1 MSFKTR
7 KSENAA
13 LLSQDEREAQALGLT
28 YGKYKALTYTP
39 SNPPEAPE
47 KPQKR
52 KHKQEYLKHRNRF
65 ILWKKGLS
73 DDEIA
78 SIVGVSR
85 ICIVRWR
92 DLMEIPPAKKCAD
105 RHKYRLVETEF
116 GIYVVTEE

>member
-1 MSFKTR
+1 MNHISHN
-7 KSENAA
+7 SE
-13 LLSQDEREAQALGLT
+13 LLSQDEREAQSLGLT

-39 SNPPEAPE
+39 SDPQNKPE

-65 ILWKKGLS
+65 VLWKKGLS

-92 DLMEIPPAKKCAD
+92 DIMEIPPAKKCAD
-105 RHKYRLVETEF
+105 RDKYKLVDTEY
-116 GIYVVTEE
+116 GIYVVMEE